1 MRPGTALLYID
12 WVRDFKTPELNKI
25 FQRSKLESY
34 TTAKD
39 SF

>member
-1 MRPGTALLYID
+1 MRPGNCYCILIGFEIL
-12 WVRDFKTPELNKI
+12 KLPELNKI